1 MLPKLRFSA
10 WSSNVT
16 AASPGQTEMMS
27 RETLGFREKSWAPS
41 GFCLQGKLK
50 VSQQQIP
57 RRIQQKV
64 PLGRLLEL
72 AMENTD
78 ILRKSQSQP
87 AIRKEGQTL
96 RTKQKPQSLSWR
108 SADWL
113 YGGPTHQ
120 GWMRL
125 GLSACMRL
133 PPTQMSFAWGTGGH
147 ITSNPLLS
155 PDPATSSGP
164 REQGQPAHRGPP
176 RHQRALEKSSLSAA
190 RTWSCDC
197 RDDDPGLRPRFY
209 SCAMSGD
216 VTDLASTGTK
226 STPSAQRA
234 WCLGGAQG
242 MWWLPPSAPNMPPR
256 RGRQAGREGRT

>member
-1 MLPKLRFSA
+1 
-10 WSSNVT
+10 
-16 AASPGQTEMMS
+16 
-27 RETLGFREKSWAPS
+27 
-41 GFCLQGKLK
+41 
-50 VSQQQIP
+50 
-57 RRIQQKV
+57 
-64 PLGRLLEL
+64 
-72 AMENTD
+72 MENTD
-78 ILRKSQSQP
+78 ILRKSQSQL

-113 YGGPTHQ
+113 YGGPTHR

-125 GLSACMRL
+125 GLSACMRP
-133 PPTQMSFAWGTGGH
+133 PPTQMSFAWGTGSH
-147 ITSNPLLS
+147 ITSRPLLS

-164 REQGQPAHRGPP
+164 REQGQPAHRGRP

-216 VTDLASTGTK
+216 ITDLASTGTK
-226 STPSAQRA
+226 STLSAQRA

-256 RGRQAGREGRT
+256 RGRQAGREGRTWGNKVWAEMRWRPCSTRGVTVFEEHKPTSRPHSLPPFRPPSSPRGLYGPAERPRLCLSCRRGTA